1 VPKSGQTLD
10 DLVLVAA
17 QEITG
22 GDLKQD
28 FAAEKLL
35 VEVWKH
41 EREAF
46 GLRGYEREH
55 PDANKLY
62 TKLDGKKGLV
72 ARGLLEKSG
81 ERRFRLT
88 RTGLDTALRS
98 KDSPEPEV
106 QAKLGREVQDAMAA
120 LINHPEFQAWL
131 RDPNSPRRFRGAGL
145 FWGIAP
151 GTPPE
156 TVYKRVRDI
165 DALLNHAERLLNE
178 SGEKAIASQRGKQL
192 FDRTDLERFRDFQR
206 VLKERFAKEL
216 RTLDPHHSYAPT
228 LNL

>member
-1 VPKSGQTLD
+1 
-10 DLVLVAA
+10 
-17 QEITG
+17 
-22 GDLKQD
+22 
-28 FAAEKLL
+28 
-35 VEVWKH
+35 
-41 EREAF
+41 
-46 GLRGYEREH
+46 
-55 PDANKLY
+55 
-62 TKLDGKKGLV
+62 
-72 ARGLLEKSG
+72 
-81 ERRFRLT
+81 
-88 RTGLDTALRS
+88 
-98 KDSPEPEV
+98 
-106 QAKLGREVQDAMAA
+106 M
-120 LINHPEFQAWL
+120 
-131 RDPNSPRRFRGAGL
+131 